1 MFPAR
6 RPNSRFLCIPSC
18 LLCRKNNKGNP
29 QPTRKL
35 VRDKPGNDRTPAL
48 QARETF
54 VVETLKRVIELL
66 HGGTGSFK
74 RSVRV
79 MRPTGATGAW
89 DGIVHVFDLKDN
101 PQATRAY
108 AWACPIA
115 GSDKPRYFALL
126 HNANVRGPGE
136 AVKAAVAAVQ
146 KWG

>member
-1 MFPAR
+1 MFQAPG
-6 RPNSRFLCIPSC
+6 PNSRFLCIPSC
-18 LLCRKNNKGNP
+18 LLCRKNNKGTPNP
-29 QPTRKL
+29 ANKRD
-35 VRDKPGNDRTPAL
+35 RDKPGNDPRTAL
-48 QARETF
+48 HAREAPA
-54 VVETLKRVIELL
+54 VETLKRVIELL

-79 MRPTGATGAW
+79 VRPTGVPGTW

-108 AWACPIA
+108 AWACPIS